1 MVRMVL
7 VCVSPGGGSR
17 SCAVVGMVLVCTVYP
32 QGEGV
37 SAMVRIVLVTGVYP
51 QGVGGGAVLAM
62 VLLWV
67 CDVLRMV
74 LVCIPRGRECCGG
87 DGVGVYPQR

>member
-17 SCAVVGMVLVCTVYP
+17 SCAVVGMVLVC
-32 QGEGV
+32 
-37 SAMVRIVLVTGVYP
+37 
-51 QGVGGGAVLAM
+51 
-62 VLLWV
+62 
-67 CDVLRMV
+67 
-74 LVCIPRGRECCGG
+74 IPRGRECCGG